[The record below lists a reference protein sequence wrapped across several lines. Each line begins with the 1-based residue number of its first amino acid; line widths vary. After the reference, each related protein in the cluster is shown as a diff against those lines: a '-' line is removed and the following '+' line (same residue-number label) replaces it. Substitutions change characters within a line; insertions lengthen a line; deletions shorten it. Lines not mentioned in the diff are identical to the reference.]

1 MSLFLGTLV
10 LALICLA
17 DAQSFRGE
25 QRARNLTVIH
35 YPRNVTV
42 SFKEPRGVCKTAFD
56 RQKQYTGWVNVPSEH
71 PTNIFFYFV
80 QAREKSDSL
89 TIWLNGGPGASSM
102 YGFFTGAG
110 PCEVVEAGLD
120 RYETV
125 AREWGWDRASNMLF
139 IDQPSQTGFSYDTP
153 TDATISLMNDTITMP
168 PIYKPGH
175 IPPWDLVNGT
185 LSSGNRTNEVN
196 TTEAAALAVWHVM
209 QGFLKT
215 LPKFKLPL
223 NLSSLSVSLFAESY
237 GGKYGPIFAEMWQ
250 AQNQKLKTGALDRD
264 SAVEIHLSSLGIISG
279 WVDIATEIP
288 GYIRFLHNNT
298 YGIKAASSEEADSM
312 LRNFTAIGGDRDLL
326 AQCAAMARQ
335 YDPTGTGNQAQVN
348 DACTKG
354 MTIYDQAMAKYATI
368 GRSSSDLAEQRGNTF
383 PPYYFVDYLNQ
394 AAILDEIGSPINF
407 STLNFDVYNRF
418 YETGDYARGGN
429 IARLAKLLNSGVRI
443 GLVHGDRDFSCNWF
457 GGEAVSLSIAQ
468 QAEGDYSIKF
478 PAAGYEPIRVNKTYI
493 GGEVRQFGNLSFSRI
508 YQAGHAIPS
517 YQPETAFQVFSR
529 ILTGK
534 SVSTGKEINM
544 DTFGTKGPL
553 QSTTQLKLPDQTSP
567 TCFVRVAWA
576 TCTDKMI
583 RLAKEGGGAVINGVL
598 YNSTQDWSPA
608 RVPVSTP
615 TSHSAESVGKG
626 RCKKSRRSVTSRL

>member
-35 YPRNVTV
+35 YPGNVTV

-71 PTNIFFYFV
+71 PTNMFFYYV
-80 QAREKSDSL
+80 QAREKTDSL

-209 QGFLKT
+209 PGFLKT

-223 NLSSLSVSLFAESY
+223 NASSLSVSLFAESY

-250 AQNQKLKTGALDRD
+250 AQNQKLKTGALDRN
-264 SAVEIHLSSLGIISG
+264 SVVEIHLSSLGIISG

-335 YDPTGTGNQAQVN
+335 YDPT
-348 DACTKG
+348 
-354 MTIYDQAMAKYATI
+354 
-368 GRSSSDLAEQRGNTF
+368 
-383 PPYYFVDYLNQ
+383 
-394 AAILDEIGSPINF
+394 DEIGSPINF

-534 SVSTGKEINM
+534 SVSTG
-544 DTFGTKGPL
+544 L
-553 QSTTQLKLPDQTSP
+553 
-567 TCFVRVAWA
+567 
-576 TCTDKMI
+576 
-583 RLAKEGGGAVINGVL
+583 
-598 YNSTQDWSPA
+598 
-608 RVPVSTP
+608 
-615 TSHSAESVGKG
+615 
-626 RCKKSRRSVTSRL
+626 VTS